1 MIGDAVTYMMDD
13 RQVKTINSQRKLE
26 WKSHKSLAKHR
37 SQLERAKIEMEQ
49 VCHTSTPAVVSLPCD
64 EVCHAT

>member
-37 SQLERAKIEMEQ
+37 SQLERA
-49 VCHTSTPAVVSLPCD
+49 
-64 EVCHAT
+64 